1 MPKTAVCSW
10 RIDPKLKRALEAEAR
25 REGITLVELLS
36 RMLRQEL
43 REHRLRLANDEAE
56 QQRIRAAVA
65 KCIGSISDGDPHFS
79 ENVSAKMRTILQ
91 ERYASQQSGE
101 NRNLRGPKRG

>member
-1 MPKTAVCSW
+1 MKYGFSTTIYYMQKTAGCSW
-10 RIDPKLKRALEAEAR
+10 RIDPKLKRALQAEAR

-56 QQRIRAAVA
+56 QKRIRAAVA
-65 KCIGSISDGDPHFS
+65 KCVGSISDGDPHLS
-79 ENVSAKMRTILQ
+79 ENVSAKVRARLK
-91 ERYASQQSGE
+91 ERYAR
-101 NRNLRGPKRG
+101 NR